1 MTGLGTN
8 TYILGRRHAV
18 VIDPGPADPDHLKAI
33 LRLVAQIG
41 PLRHILVTHSHL
53 DHSALARNLSD
64 ATGAEILAF
73 GDSLA
78 GRSDQMTLLAQQGLS
93 GGGEGVDRD
102 FSPHRTLADDAALE
116 HEGHTIRAIWTPGHF
131 GNHMCF
137 HWRDGVFS
145 GDHVMGWASSLISP
159 PDGDL
164 GAYMRSLDRLEGVG
178 SRRLYPGHGDIV
190 EDPARRIAELRHH
203 RLAREAAI
211 RDCLARAPHRIDQLV
226 AQIYADTPQAL
237 HAAAGRNVFAH
248 LLDLAARGLVEC
260 APDLRPEATFW
271 LLRTDL

>member
-1 MTGLGTN
+1 MTGQGTN

-18 VIDPGPADPDHLKAI
+18 VIDPGPADPDHLQAI

-53 DHSALARNLSD
+53 DHSALARDLSD

-78 GRSDQMTLLAQQGLS
+78 GRTDQMTLLAQQGLD

-102 FSPHRTLADDAALE
+102 FCPHRILADDAALE
-116 HEGHTIRAIWTPGHF
+116 LEGDTIRAIWTPGHF

-164 GAYMRSLDRLEGVG
+164 GAYMRSLDRLEALRP
-178 SRRLYPGHGDIV
+178 RRLYPGHGDV
-190 EDPARRIAELRHH
+190 VKAPARRIAELRHH
-203 RLAREAAI
+203 RLDREAAI
-211 RDCLARAPHRIDQLV
+211 RACLGRAPCTIDQLV
-226 AQIYADTPQAL
+226 TEIYAETPQAL

-248 LLDLAARGLVEC
+248 LLDLAARGLVEGVPTLG
-260 APDLRPEATFW
+260 PDARFRLIP
-271 LLRTDL
+271 TDF